1 MRQRIRLKTT
11 STKSSPGA
19 LDAIF
24 PPEYY
29 NPDMNQWLEAQGIK
43 SEPEILVENAL
54 DLPEETRTSATSVQ
68 TRPTIDPALDLDKA
82 VLNPA
87 TRPSLN
93 QMLKKPPVKRHYT
106 QEAISSEKHL
116 PEPVPV
122 TLLAEPDFAEV
133 AVKALKPAV
142 RRLYVLR
149 LASQEL
155 LECAGDFVIQ
165 KMVAPLR
172 HQLSVARILTLGMA
186 ITSITCLSMSVSP
199 STTTKH
205 FHLSSS
211 NIFPVSTRLMHQL
224 RPTPI
229 TQAFNNQTRVLKL
242 MIVASGIIPTEN
254 TVATNESLTNEGITS
269 VVVLNQGQVHLP
281 IAEGTSSSGQNPLL
295 LASTEGARSPSR
307 GLFSP
312 LSSQLSSGF
321 NARLQFQM
329 QVPVKIGEFSSRFG
343 WRHGHHHSGLDITA
357 PIGTPI
363 YAAEAGTVIYSD
375 WESGYGQSMII
386 DHGHGL
392 KSRYAH
398 CQDLLL
404 PEGATVR
411 RGQLLGHIGMTGR
424 TTGPHLHFE
433 VLANET
439 PHDPE
444 NYLTR

>member
-29 NPDMNQWLEAQGIK
+29 NPDMNQWLEAQGIQ
-43 SEPEILVENAL
+43 SEPEILAETAL
-54 DLPEETRTSATSVQ
+54 DIPTETRTSAISVQ
-68 TRPTIDPALDLDKA
+68 TRPSLDAALDLDREILKS
-82 VLNPA
+82 
-87 TRPSLN
+87 TKRPNLN
-93 QMLKKPPVKRHYT
+93 QMLRKPPVKRHYS
-106 QEAISSEKHL
+106 QEAISDRRSEPMPVSVL
-116 PEPVPV
+116 P
-122 TLLAEPDFAEV
+122 EPDFAEV
-133 AVKALKPAV
+133 AVRALKPAV
-142 RRLYVLR
+142 RRLYILR
-149 LASQEL
+149 LASREL
-155 LECAGDFVIQ
+155 LEWAGDFVIQ
-165 KMVAPLR
+165 KMLAPLR
-172 HQLSVARILTLGMA
+172 HQLSMARILTFGLT
-186 ITSITCLSMSVSP
+186 ITSLTCLSMSVSP
-199 STTTKH
+199 RSTTQH

-211 NIFPVSTRLMHQL
+211 NMFPVSSRLMHQL

-242 MIVASGIIPTEN
+242 MIVASGIIPAEN
-254 TVATNESLTNEGITS
+254 SEVTHEGLTQVI
-269 VVVLNQGQVHLP
+269 VLNQRQTRLP
-281 IAEGTSSSGQNPLL
+281 VSQPNQAPLL
-295 LASTEGARSPSR
+295 LASLEGTRSPSR

-312 LSSQLSSGF
+312 LSSQLSSGL
-321 NARLQFQM
+321 NARPQFQM

-363 YAAEAGTVIYSD
+363 FAAEAGTVVYSD